1 MIKLKQDINTQIEL
15 SINESNY
22 QRRAQNG
29 EESSRAVERA
39 NQAFEEM
46 TIFKNDL
53 KSLQDERKRD
63 VEETAE
69 FIN

>member
-1 MIKLKQDINTQIEL
+1 M
-15 SINESNY
+15 NESNY
-22 QRRAQNG
+22 QRRAQSG
-29 EESSRAVERA
+29 DETSRALDRA

-46 TIFKNDL
+46 TLFKNEL